1 MAWVRP
7 SRSRVGQ
14 KGGVDG
20 NCGVAGGSSLAGGGP
35 TALGGGD
42 TGLGRS
48 RCAKAPRD
56 QCHQTAQIVTGPCC
70 RMGFRRLLLG
80 PTWKSRNVLLH
91 GVPLADQAPQ
101 QTPKELL
108 VALGPG
114 ADAIDEQVSMG
125 HGGDKAGVAGAC
137 EGAPKRVAA
146 S

>member
-1 MAWVRP
+1 MA
-7 SRSRVGQ
+7 G
-14 KGGVDG
+14 
-20 NCGVAGGSSLAGGGP
+20 CGP

-48 RCAKAPRD
+48 RGAKAPRD
-56 QCHQTAQIVTGPCC
+56 QCHQPAQIVTGPCC

-80 PTWKSRNVLLH
+80 STWKRCNVLLL

-101 QTPKELL
+101 RGAKELL

-114 ADAIDEQVSMG
+114 VDEFDEQVSPG
-125 HGGDKAGVAGAC
+125 HCGDEAEMAGAC
-137 EGAPKRVAA
+137 AGAPRRVAA